1 MIGNASGVDLN
12 NASAHELARI
22 GGIGLV
28 LAARIVEHRPF
39 RKWIE
44 LEKIEGLDHAM
55 VNDLRG
61 SGAKLGRPKPS
72 EAKKLYSRVLRP
84 SSLET
89 NDASGASNEKA
100 SSGRRRPSKN
110 IFCGAGSV
118 LD

>member
-39 RKWIE
+39 REWIE
-44 LEKIEGLDHAM
+44 LEKIEGLDHAI
-55 VNDLRG
+55 VNDMRG
-61 SGAKLGRPKPS
+61 SGAKLGRPQALQAEKP
-72 EAKKLYSRVLRP
+72 YSRVLRR
-84 SSLET
+84 SSERK
-89 NDASGASNEKA
+89 N
-100 SSGRRRPSKN
+100 SSPRGRPPKN
-110 IFCGAGSV
+110 IFSGQGSV

>member
-39 RKWIE
+39 KEWTE
-44 LEKIEGLDHAM
+44 LEKIEGLNHEM

-61 SGAKLGRPKPS
+61 SGAQLGQPKASKAEKP
-72 EAKKLYSRVLRP
+72 YSRVLRD
-84 SSLET
+84 SSERK
-89 NDASGASNEKA
+89 D
-100 SSGRRRPSKN
+100 SSPRGRLPKN
-110 IFCGAGSV
+110 IFCGQGSV